1 MAVAVAV
8 ISKENYPLY
17 VKTASP
23 GNDLKFLYT
32 IHTSLDVIEEKVLS
46 GNKALSD
53 LRELYLG
60 LLYPT
65 EDYKVYGYVT
75 NTKIKFVVVVE
86 SSHTTLRDNEIRQM
100 FRRIHSAY
108 ADMVCN
114 PFYLPGE
121 TISSKSFEAVIKSI
135 MSPE

>member
-1 MAVAVAV
+1 KR
-8 ISKENYPLY
+8 ITLCY
-17 VKTASP
+17 VKTSSP

-32 IHTSLDVIEEKVLS
+32 IHTSLDVIEEKVLTV
-46 GNKALSD
+46 NKTASD

-75 NTKIKFVVVVE
+75 NTKIKFIVVVE

-100 FRRIHSAY
+100 FRRIHAGY

-114 PFYLPGE
+114 PFYTAGE
-121 TISSKSFEAVIKSI
+121 VVSSK
-135 MSPE
+135 

>member
-1 MAVAVAV
+1 MAVAVAI

-17 VKTASP
+17 VKTNSP
-23 GNDLKFLYT
+23 GSDLKFLYT
-32 IHTSLDVIEEKVLS
+32 MHTSLDVIEEKVVTV
-46 GNKALSD
+46 NKSVGD

-75 NTKIKFVVVVE
+75 NTKIKFVVIVE

-100 FRRIHSAY
+100 FRKIHAAY

-114 PFYLPGE
+114 PFYVPGE
-121 TISSKSFEAVIKSI
+121 TISSKSFESIIKSI
-135 MSPE
+135 MTPE

>member
-1 MAVAVAV
+1 MAAAIAV

-17 VKTASP
+17 VKTSSP

-32 IHTSLDVIEEKVLS
+32 IHTSLDVIEEKVLTV
-46 GNKALSD
+46 NKATSD

-75 NTKIKFVVVVE
+75 NTKIKFIVVVE

-100 FRRIHSAY
+100 FRRIHASY

-114 PFYLPGE
+114 PFYTAGE
-121 TISSKSFEAVIKSI
+121 VISSKSFEAIIKSI
-135 MSPE
+135 MSTE

>member
-17 VKTASP
+17 VKTTSP

-32 IHTSLDVIEEKVLS
+32 IHTSLDVIEEKVLTV
-46 GNKALSD
+46 NKTASD

-75 NTKIKFVVVVE
+75 NTKIKFVVIVE

-100 FRRIHSAY
+100 FRRIHAGY

-114 PFYLPGE
+114 PFYVPGE
-121 TISSKSFEAVIKSI
+121 TITSKAFESIIKNI
-135 MSPE
+135 MVSE